1 MESLHPSLEI
11 RNQHPTIRIWQ
22 PPLNVIKFSND
33 AAKKENS
40 HLASVAVVARNHMG
54 KLLNE
59 TVQAVHL
66 ISPLVVEVIALL
78 EGVKLAIAIQASSAI
93 FEVDSTIFFPTFLAS
108 SDLVD

>member
-33 AAKKENS
+33 AAKKNS

-93 FEVDSTIFFPTFLAS
+93 FEVDSTILFPTFLAS
-108 SDLVD
+108 LDLVD